1 MHAAQNK
8 NDYDIRRT
16 TPGRRPIPA
25 HRCTR
30 GTGRARMRAQEWTN
44 CYVKIRNRNFVPVV
58 GHVARHAY
66 PIAAGSGVE

>member
-1 MHAAQNK
+1 
-8 NDYDIRRT
+8 
-16 TPGRRPIPA
+16 
-25 HRCTR
+25 
-30 GTGRARMRAQEWTN
+30 MRAQEWTN